1 MYGKLVSLFGAAA
14 AAVFLAGCSVTATM
28 YPPFD
33 KESMASSKPFLGN
46 WKCVTDSDRYDVA
59 LSPHKENPEA
69 VRIRI
74 VQTPAKPEK
83 NYHGNWAP
91 LDGMFMEVEGKYFL
105 AVSVAVDRLLNEAQ
119 CNGSAVWMLGRFWY
133 LALLTENA
141 RGLELRFV
149 SFAVPPKKGKA
160 WTPVDPSVKLQDN
173 LVLNPTAELRKLLI
187 AGKYHPDDK
196 VYLLVREKAAAKQNP

>member
-74 VQTPAKPEK
+74 VQTPARPEK

-105 AVSVAVDRLLNEAQ
+105 AVSVAVDRLLNEEAQ
-119 CNGSAVWMLGRFWY
+119 CNSSAVWMLGRFWY
-133 LALLTENA
+133 LAL
-141 RGLELRFV
+141 
-149 SFAVPPKKGKA
+149 PPKKGKA

-196 VYLLVREKAAAKQNP
+196 VYLLVRDNAAAKQNP